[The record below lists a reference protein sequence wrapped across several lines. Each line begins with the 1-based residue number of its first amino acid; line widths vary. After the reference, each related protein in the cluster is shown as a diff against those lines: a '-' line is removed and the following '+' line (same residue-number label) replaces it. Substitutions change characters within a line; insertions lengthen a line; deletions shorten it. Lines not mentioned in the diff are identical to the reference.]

1 MVLIKESTDI
11 TIKFG
16 IAFLEEV
23 RLLKETCR
31 MSARHRQALFEQQV
45 KELSQYQEESKHILE
60 SEVNTMTDEQKNQIR
75 QSFRHAMK
83 KLFAE
88 QERQEKELNDNCTR
102 QLQNIVDNN
111 MAKSLDYVEFTFNGQ
126 QTKIRQ
132 FLNHVKEY
140 KHHLQTALDDC
151 IDVYAPLFIGRRGSH
166 TSGSTSEVCMVF
178 EVEGLI
184 SFIKRF
190 IDEVTNLYDIN
201 DVSVSPT
208 QTVSPTDIDITPIVT
223 NVPSKTVTPTGI
235 YQII

>member
-16 IAFLEEV
+16 IAFLEEI
-23 RLLKETCR
+23 RLLKEMCR
-31 MSARHRQALFEQQV
+31 MNASQREALFEQQV
-45 KELSQYQEESKHILE
+45 RELSQYQEQSKHVLE
-60 SEVNTMTDEQKNQIR
+60 SEINTMTEEQKNQIR
-75 QSFRHAMK
+75 ESFRHAMK

-88 QERQEKELNDNCTR
+88 EERQEKELKDNCTR
-102 QLQNIVDNN
+102 QYQNIVDSN
-111 MAKSLDYVEFTFNGQ
+111 MAKTLDYVEFTFNGQ
-126 QTKIRQ
+126 ETKIRK

-151 IDVYAPLFIGRRGSH
+151 IDVYAPMFIGGRGSAI
-166 TSGSTSEVCMVF
+166 SGSTSEVCMVF

-184 SFIKRF
+184 SFIKKF
-190 IDEVTNLYDIN
+190 IDEVTHLYDIH

-208 QTVSPTDIDITPIVT
+208 QTVSPTDIDTTSIVT
-223 NVPSKTVTPTGI
+223 NVLSKTVTPTGI

>member
-31 MSARHRQALFEQQV
+31 MNASQREILFEQQV
-45 KELSQYQEESKHILE
+45 KELSQYERDSERVLE
-60 SEVNTMTDEQKNQIR
+60 SDINTMTDEQKNQIR
-75 QSFRHAMK
+75 QSFHDAMR
-83 KLFAE
+83 KLFSD

-102 QLQNIVDNN
+102 QFQNIINSN
-111 MAKSLDYVEFTFNGQ
+111 MDKTLDYVQFTFNGE
-126 QTKIRQ
+126 QTKIKQ
-132 FLNHVKEY
+132 FIYHVENY

-151 IDVYAPLFIGRRGSH
+151 IDMYAPMFIGRRGSPI
-166 TSGSTSEVCMVF
+166 SGSTSEVCMVF

-201 DVSVSPT
+201 DSSVSPT
-208 QTVSPTDIDITPIVT
+208 QTVSPTDIDATPIVT
-223 NVPSKTVTPTGI
+223 NVLLKTVTPTGI
-235 YQII
+235 YWII